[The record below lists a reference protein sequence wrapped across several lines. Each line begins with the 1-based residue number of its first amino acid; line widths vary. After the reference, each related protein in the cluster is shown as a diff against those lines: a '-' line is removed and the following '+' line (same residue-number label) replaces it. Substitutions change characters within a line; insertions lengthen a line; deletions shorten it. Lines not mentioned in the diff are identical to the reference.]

1 MATPRAL
8 IRLLHLEDNPRAAQL
23 VRDRLEADHVP
34 CEIFHVK
41 SQAQFESAV
50 AKRNFDMV
58 LWDQNLPGCDG
69 VSAIKHARKAQ
80 PNLPVIFLS
89 GAMGDGGAAECR
101 ALNGS
106 GFVRKYRLQDLA
118 PTMKSFLGS
127 AADRAVAKRA
137 EVGEVAARRRRTTS
151 FPLPTA
157 AAA

>member
-41 SQAQFESAV
+41 NQAQFASAV

-101 ALNGS
+101 ALNGA
-106 GFVRKYRLQDLA
+106 GYVRKYRLQDLA
-118 PTMKSFLGS
+118 PAMKAFLGRTE
-127 AADRAVAKRA
+127 RAVAKRA
-137 EVGEVAARRRRTTS
+137 EVVEVPTRKRRTAS
-151 FPLPTA
+151 LALPTA